1 MFVVV
6 VMVVFVFWFKP
17 RVASESLMS
26 IFFHLEASKTNT
38 MRSVVPELVV
48 LLYAIRVDISR

>member
-1 MFVVV
+1 MFVMFVVV

-48 LLYAIRVDISR
+48 LLYAI